1 LVQFKF
7 SLFFVEVWFSSPF
20 IVEVCAFP
28 PRVRG
33 LFEVCSIPPLLMVCS
48 WFTSVFTDCFFSS
61 VQFAPF
67 LLVLISFNR
76 SFFSFLE
83 FLPFVLHSIRFHRKI
98 CPEPPLQL
106 EDFQETARNKD
117 NKAKFDAR

>member
-1 LVQFKF
+1 MSSTLLTSRAISVLV
-7 SLFFVEVWFSSPF
+7 STPSSPHF
-20 IVEVCAFP
+20 IVEVFSVP
-28 PRVRG
+28 Q
-33 LFEVCSIPPLLMVCS
+33 LLVVCS
-48 WFTSVFTDCFFSS
+48 WFSSVLTDCFFSS

-83 FLPFVLHSIRFHRKI
+83 FLPFVLLSVHFHRNI
-98 CPEPPLQL
+98 SQEPPLQL
-106 EDFQETARNKD
+106 EDFQETTRNED